1 MSSSPQGFALSSVVV
16 AGFKSYRAQAR
27 LSFAPLGLN
36 VICGSN
42 GAGKSTVL
50 DAVLFALGHGSS
62 ADVVCKT
69 GPPSQKTWVELEF
82 KRRGAQTAV
91 ITVRCVLKSG
101 KRSYSLWRKLGAKAR
116 RGGLV
121 SKTRLKDNLA
131 SVGISRAPS
140 LYAIQQRT
148 KVSDDDL
155 GAAIQQAVGAS
166 ATFDAIS
173 IYKNKK
179 ATLASA
185 AEHIGSMVD
194 LLAANV
200 ARVVASVTRT
210 ARIVALEAHAATQAK
225 RAAALRRAIA
235 TQSHAVALTRKESLT
250 DRIVEL
256 RASSASTTQQ
266 TRVATAT
273 LEAATERAS
282 SADADQDG
290 ESAAVNTVAIQLRC
304 VRLEAKVS
312 SLMQQQRS
320 TTSIR
325 RKAEERL
332 SGAQM
337 SLAAAKCMH
346 ADSIAAVRSADRCAA
361 YVAGIVDD
369 HSRSRCTSSATD
381 HVHWLRGSIAATTS
395 SAADVARSI
404 SDAERILSARLADAE
419 ANATE
424 LEGVRKTL
432 EEMSSDEQALGGYSD
447 SADDGSRSSF
457 ESTIETL
464 RRARLVLRD
473 EESRCAAIEETVDAS
488 RSELGAVSETQF
500 GSLARPIALFDFKE
514 GALPWLR
521 AMQTV
526 VGTGLNARLVAS
538 VRDASRVLV
547 SAQGVS
553 CVFVC
558 LCVSLGVRPPLLF
571 RLLTATLDHNPLT
584 FSLLLVSRS
593 RANHHLGHF
602 ATPQPTH
609 RSVVHTCIRRRTRAW
624 PR

>member
-235 TQSHAVALTRKESLT
+235 TQSHAVALTRKKSLT

-290 ESAAVNTVAIQLRC
+290 ESAAANTVAIQLRC

-432 EEMSSDEQALGGYSD
+432 EEMSSDELGGYSD

-553 CVFVC
+553 YLFVC